1 MAKLADIQTQVMWN
15 RLISVVEEQA
25 QTLVRTAFGAA
36 TREAGDLSAG
46 VFLPDGR
53 MVAQAVTGTPGHVN
67 SMAEAVRYFLHEYP
81 PKAMHPGDVFLA
93 NDPWKT
99 TGHLNDLTMVT
110 PIFRGKRLVALF
122 ASTVHVVD
130 IGGLG
135 LSADGTQVYHEGL
148 FIPIVRLVS
157 RGVMDETLLKLVRAN
172 VREPVQV
179 EGDIYSLVACNEVG
193 GRRLLAM
200 MDEYGLKDI
209 ERVSEHI
216 ISRSHAAMLAAVRE
230 WPEGAWSYS
239 MTTDGYDAPI
249 TLAGTL
255 KLSRTGIDIDFTG
268 TSGVVTNGINVPK
281 SYTDA
286 YTSFGVRCVIGPH
299 IPNNFGSLSA
309 VRVKAPEG
317 CILNAPFP
325 LAVSAR
331 SIVGQMLPDVVFG
344 CLRQA
349 RPDKVPA
356 ENSSALWNVR
366 LAGGQTIKGIDPAQL
381 KGATRFNVNG
391 FNTGGTGARPN
402 KDGLSVTSFPS
413 GVRNVAVE
421 IIETLSP
428 VVFWRKEYRPD
439 SGGPGEH
446 RGGLGQVMEIAN
458 GEPAPMIISAT
469 FDRIQHPAR
478 GSSGGRDGGAG
489 RAWLKSGA
497 TLRGFGRQVIPAG
510 DRVVLETPGGG
521 GIGDPKKRAR
531 AAVERDLRNGLI
543 TREQARDVYG
553 LRIEADGA
561 EPGEHERSESAAP

>member
-1 MAKLADIQTQVMWN
+1 VAKLADIQMQVMWN

-67 SMAEAVRYFLHEYP
+67 SMAESVRFFLQEYP
-81 PKAMHPGDVFLA
+81 PGAMFPGDVFLA

-110 PIFRGKRLVALF
+110 PIFRGTRIVALF

-157 RGVMDETLLKLVRAN
+157 RGVIDPTLLKLVRAN

-179 EGDIYSLVACNEVG
+179 EGDLYSLVACNEVG

-200 MDEYGLKDI
+200 MDEYKLKSI

-216 ISRSHAAMLAAVRE
+216 IDRSHAAMLAAVRE
-230 WPEGAWSYS
+230 WPRGSWSYS
-239 MTTDGYDAPI
+239 MTTDGYDAPV

-255 KLSRTGIDIDFTG
+255 SISAKGIDIDFTG

-299 IPNNFGSLSA
+299 IPNNAGSLSV

-317 CILNAPFP
+317 CILNAPYP

-331 SIVGQMLPDVVFG
+331 SIVGQMLPDIVFG

-349 RPDKVPA
+349 RPERVPA
-356 ENSSALWNVR
+356 ENSSALWNLR
-366 LAGGQTIKGIDPAQL
+366 LAGGQAIKGIDPGQL
-381 KGATRFNVNG
+381 KNATRFNVNG

-428 VVFWRKEYRPD
+428 VVFWKKEYLPD

-446 RGGLGQVMEIAN
+446 RGGLGQVMEISN
-458 GEPAPMIISAT
+458 GEAAPMIISAT
-469 FDRIQHPAR
+469 FDRIVHPAR
-478 GSSGGRDGGAG
+478 GAAGGHDGGAG
-489 RAWLKSGA
+489 RVRLKSGA
-497 TLRGFGRQVIPAG
+497 RLRGFGRQVIPAG

-521 GIGDPKKRAR
+521 GIGEPKSRSR
-531 AAVERDLRNGLI
+531 QAVEQDLKNGLI
-543 TREQARDVYG
+543 TQPQAKDVYG
-553 LRIEADGA
+553 L
-561 EPGEHERSESAAP
+561 

>member
-1 MAKLADIQTQVMWN
+1 MGKLADIQLQVMWN

-25 QTLVRTAFGAA
+25 QTLIRTAFGAA

-67 SMAEAVRYFLHEYP
+67 SMAESVRYFLKAYP
-81 PKAMHPGDVFLA
+81 QSDMFPGDVFLA

-110 PIFRGKRLVALF
+110 PVFRGRRMVALF

-148 FIPIVRLVS
+148 FIPIVRLLS
-157 RGVMDETLLKLVRAN
+157 RGRIDETLLTLVRAN

-179 EGDIYSLVACNEVG
+179 EGDLYSLVACNEVG
-193 GRRLLAM
+193 GRRLMAM
-200 MDEYGLKDI
+200 MDEYKLKDI

-216 ISRSHAAMLAAVRE
+216 ISRSHAAMLGAVRD
-230 WPEGAWSYS
+230 WPKGSWSYT
-239 MTTDGYDAPI
+239 MTTDGYDSPI
-249 TLAGTL
+249 TLAA
-255 KLSRTGIDIDFTG
+255 KLTVSKSGIDIDFTG

-286 YTSFGVRCVIGPH
+286 YTTFGVRCVIGPH
-299 IPNNFGSLSA
+299 IPNNAGSLAA
-309 VRVKAPEG
+309 VRVTAPEG
-317 CILNAPFP
+317 CIVNAPYP

-331 SIVGQMLPDVVFG
+331 SIVGQMLPDIVFG

-349 RPDKVPA
+349 RADRVPA
-356 ENSSALWNVR
+356 ENSSALWNLR
-366 LAGGQTIKGIDPAQL
+366 LAGGQMIKGVDPDEL

-391 FNTGGTGARPN
+391 FNTGGTGARPG

-421 IIETLSP
+421 IMETLSP
-428 VVFWRKEYRPD
+428 IVFWKKEYRPD

-446 RGGLGQVMEIAN
+446 RGGLGQIMEIAN

-469 FDRIQHPAR
+469 FDRIVHPAR
-478 GSSGGRDGGAG
+478 GSAGGHSGSAG
-489 RAWLKSGA
+489 RASLKSGA
-497 TLRGFGRQVIPAG
+497 KLRGFGRQVIPAG

-521 GIGDPKKRAR
+521 GIGDPQAR
-531 AAVERDLRNGLI
+531 SSEALERDVKNGLVSKK
-543 TREQARDVYG
+543 QAK
-553 LRIEADGA
+553 
-561 EPGEHERSESAAP
+561 SAYRRQ

>member
-1 MAKLADIQTQVMWN
+1 MSKLADIQMQVMWN

-25 QTLVRTAFGAA
+25 QTLIRTAFGAA

-67 SMAEAVRYFLHEYP
+67 SMAEAVKYFLQEYP
-81 PKAMHPGDVFLA
+81 VAAMCPGDVFIS

-110 PIFRGKRLVALF
+110 PVFQGKRMVAMF

-148 FIPIVRLVS
+148 FIPITRLVS
-157 RGVMDETLLKLVRAN
+157 RGRMDENVLKLVRAN

-200 MDEYGLKDI
+200 MDEFAMKDI

-216 ISRSHAAMLAAVRE
+216 ISRSNAAMLAAVRE
-230 WPEGAWSYS
+230 WPEGTWSYT

-249 TLAGTL
+249 TLAGALTIS
-255 KLSRTGIDIDFTG
+255 KKGIDIDFTG

-286 YTSFGVRCVIGPH
+286 YTSFGVRCVIGPQ
-299 IPNNFGSLSA
+299 IPNNAGSLSA
-309 VRVKAPEG
+309 VRVAAPEG
-317 CILNAPFP
+317 CILNAPYP

-331 SIVGQMLPDVVFG
+331 SIVGQMLPDIVFG

-349 RPDKVPA
+349 RPDKVPT
-356 ENSSALWNVR
+356 ENSSALWNLR
-366 LAGGQTIKGIDPAQL
+366 LAGGQTIKGVDPAQL

-391 FNTGGTGARPN
+391 FNTGGTGARPG

-421 IIETLSP
+421 IMETLSP
-428 VVFWRKEYRPD
+428 VVFWKKEYRPD
-439 SGGPGEH
+439 SGGPGQH
-446 RGGLGQVMEIAN
+446 RGGLGQIMEIAN

-469 FDRIQHPAR
+469 FDRIVHPAR
-478 GSSGGRDGGAG
+478 GSSGGHDGARG
-489 RAWLKSGA
+489 RVALKSGQ

-521 GIGDPKKRAR
+521 GIGEPGKRSR
-531 AAVERDLRNGLI
+531 AALEEDVRNELVSP
-543 TREQARDVYG
+543 EQAKSVYG
-553 LRIEADGA
+553 L
-561 EPGEHERSESAAP
+561 

>member
-1 MAKLADIQTQVMWN
+1 MKKARPDRQALVQIQMQVMWN
-15 RLISVVEEQA
+15 RLVSVVEEQA

-67 SMAEAVRYFLHEYP
+67 SMAESVKYFLQEYP
-81 PKAMHPGDVFLA
+81 VATMCPGDVFIA

-110 PIFRGKRLVALF
+110 PVFRGKHMVAMF

-157 RGVMDETLLKLVRAN
+157 RGRMDENVLKLIRAN

-179 EGDIYSLVACNEVG
+179 EGDIYSLIACNEVG

-200 MDEYGLKDI
+200 MDEFAIADI
-209 ERVSEHI
+209 ERVAEHI
-216 ISRSHAAMLAAVRE
+216 ISRSHAAMLATVRE
-230 WPEGAWSYS
+230 WPEGTWSYT

-249 TLAGTL
+249 TLKAALTVS
-255 KLSRTGIDIDFTG
+255 KSGIDIDFTG

-299 IPNNFGSLSA
+299 IPNNAGSLSV

-317 CILNAPFP
+317 CILNAPYP

-331 SIVGQMLPDVVFG
+331 SIVGQMLPDIVFG
-344 CLRQA
+344 CLGQA
-349 RPDKVPA
+349 RPDKAPT
-356 ENSSALWNVR
+356 ENSSALW
-366 LAGGQTIKGIDPAQL
+366 
-381 KGATRFNVNG
+381 
-391 FNTGGTGARPN
+391 
-402 KDGLSVTSFPS
+402 
-413 GVRNVAVE
+413 
-421 IIETLSP
+421 
-428 VVFWRKEYRPD
+428 
-439 SGGPGEH
+439 
-446 RGGLGQVMEIAN
+446 
-458 GEPAPMIISAT
+458 
-469 FDRIQHPAR
+469 
-478 GSSGGRDGGAG
+478 
-489 RAWLKSGA
+489 
-497 TLRGFGRQVIPAG
+497 
-510 DRVVLETPGGG
+510 
-521 GIGDPKKRAR
+521 
-531 AAVERDLRNGLI
+531 
-543 TREQARDVYG
+543 
-553 LRIEADGA
+553 
-561 EPGEHERSESAAP
+561 